1 MWGELE
7 GQSERSG
14 ERSLPSLGKVS
25 QAVGTATV
33 KTGKAAG
40 FPGESMV
47 KNPPANAIEMDSIP
61 GPKRSHVPLG
71 D

>member
-1 MWGELE
+1 MS
-7 GQSERSG
+7 GQVKGASQVWERCP
-14 ERSLPSLGKVS
+14 R
-25 QAVGTATV
+25 QWD
-33 KTGKAAG
+33 TGKAAG

-47 KNPPANAIEMDSIP
+47 KNPPANATEMDSIP